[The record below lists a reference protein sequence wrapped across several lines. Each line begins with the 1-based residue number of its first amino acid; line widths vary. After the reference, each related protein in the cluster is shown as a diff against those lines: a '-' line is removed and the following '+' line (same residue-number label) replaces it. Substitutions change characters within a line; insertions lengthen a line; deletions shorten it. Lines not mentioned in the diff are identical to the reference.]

1 MKPEN
6 SAADTLL
13 FTLITPTGAISNLF
27 TSTISDMFQS
37 SPLSNHTFH
46 GQAEPGLRL

>member
-1 MKPEN
+1 MRPEN
-6 SAADTLL
+6 SAADTL

-27 TSTISDMFQS
+27 TSTVSDMFQS

-46 GQAEPGLRL
+46 DQAGPGLSL